1 MISFVVIVVVIIVS
15 VLTFCMVDDYKHNN
29 FKPVKN
35 NTNNKELEIDEPISL
50 EENKIPLEKTI
61 TNNIIEKKT
70 YNRDEILKLKNKD
83 FVFKCLYILKENNKK
98 EDIKKLTSPDFCK
111 NCFDMNFAILQ
122 EITFPLTDEKIFM
135 DNSGYRRYYPDWI
148 TLFDKN
154 YIVCNDWFYNNKSTS
169 RDTRSPFL
177 RWVLR

>member
-1 MISFVVIVVVIIVS
+1 MIILLVVCVVFVVLIISKNTGNTSTNSTTDIKQPIV
-15 VLTFCMVDDYKHNN
+15 DKD
-29 FKPVKN
+29 
-35 NTNNKELEIDEPISL
+35 LEIDKPISL
-50 EENKIPLEKTI
+50 KETKIPPEKTI
-61 TNNIIEKKT
+61 ANNKVEKKT
-70 YNRDEILKLKNKD
+70 YDWDEILKLKNKD
-83 FVFKCLYILKENNKK
+83 FVFKCLYILKENDKK
-98 EDIKKLTSPDFCK
+98 EDIEKLTNPDFCK

-154 YIVCNDWFYNNKSTS
+154 YIVCNDWFYNNKSTA